1 MPISFIAVQCF
12 ECSTM
17 QVKQQKKSSNKW
29 ICVVCNQKQSVQ
41 KVFAQSFMA
50 KDVRKVVQNFNMSRQ
65 IADQQHPISGEEP
78 QITGDSP
85 KKEEQKRK
93 RSDWTE
99 YIDNDDQEECS
110 AKFELGVNS
119 AQGDG
124 GIEPLVVTEMPK
136 ATFSKPKVRNYSC
149 RGEKLL
155 RPSFPNRRDGK
166 LQQNEDLG
174 RNSNV
179 VNAKEKGLDLKW
191 NSFMAQIREKRDL
204 VGGEKP
210 EKRDSAGKNTVS
222 KWSSYI
228 TAEDEDEDHQTSKSI
243 EKRKDG
249 EDHFQQLWMNDERLE
264 EDIHPDFL

>member
-1 MPISFIAVQCF
+1 MIIS
-12 ECSTM
+12 EM
-17 QVKQQKKSSNKW
+17 WKQVKQQKKSSNKW
-29 ICVVCNQKQSVQ
+29 ICVVCNQNQSVQ
-41 KVFAQSFMA
+41 KVFAQSFTA
-50 KDVRKVVQNFNMSRQ
+50 KDVRKVVQNFNISRQ
-65 IADQQHPISGEEP
+65 ISDQQHPISGEEP
-78 QITGDSP
+78 QITADSP

-99 YIDNDDQEECS
+99 YIDSDDQEECS
-110 AKFELGVNS
+110 AKFELGVHS

-136 ATFSKPKVRNYSC
+136 AMFSKPKVRNYSC

-166 LQQNEDLG
+166 VQQNEDLG

-179 VNAKEKGLDLKW
+179 VNAKDKGLDLKW

-204 VGGEKP
+204 VGGEK
-210 EKRDSAGKNTVS
+210 RDSAGKNTVS

-228 TAEDEDEDHQTSKSI
+228 TAEDEDGDEDPLTSKII
-243 EKRKDG
+243 EKRKGG
-249 EDHFQQLWMNDERLE
+249 EDHLLQLWMNDEGLE
-264 EDIHPDFL
+264 EDIHHDFL